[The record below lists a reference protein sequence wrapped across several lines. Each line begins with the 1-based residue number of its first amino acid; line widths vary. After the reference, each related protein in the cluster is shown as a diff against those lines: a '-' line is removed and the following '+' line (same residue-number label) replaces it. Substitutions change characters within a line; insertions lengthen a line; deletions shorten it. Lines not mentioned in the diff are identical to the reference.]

1 MKRPKRTYFG
11 IMRLTRYVSNRS
23 DWIDCSSGGNR
34 MTIEFTYWDNSVVPP
49 KFLFQ
54 VVEEDIL
61 VADAL
66 FKQHTGIDPVKKP
79 TVGCSIKKMVDEL
92 EKVG

>member
-1 MKRPKRTYFG
+1 MPF
-11 IMRLTRYVSNRS
+11 
-23 DWIDCSSGGNR
+23 
-34 MTIEFTYWDNSVVPP
+34 EFTYWDNSEIPP

-66 FKQHTGIDPVKKP
+66 LKQKLGIDPVKKP
-79 TVGCSIKKMVDEL
+79 TVGCQIKKCYEYSTDNR
-92 EKVG
+92 